1 MKMNDEVANVSQ
13 DAALVTSKA
22 TEFFIADLIEAS
34 QQICVANKRKTIK
47 VRTLCTSKLYIS
59 YLKLLKIEI
68 VCIHVLFLLLN
79 GNNEWWA
86 SFLHAII

>member
-1 MKMNDEVANVSQ
+1 MADSKVLQIPKSNVRKIMKMNDEVANVSQ

-47 VRTLCTSKLYIS
+47 VDDI
-59 YLKLLKIEI
+59 LLAIAENQKRYE
-68 VCIHVLFLLLN
+68 FL
-79 GNNEWWA
+79 NET
-86 SFLHAII
+86 FK